1 VRLRTRPMLA
11 PGSDVRAL
19 ATLIG
24 NQPTTVKRHQCNQ
37 LRTFFRINQLK
48 TFRRS
53 AAWPVDAIMITKRF
67 VRNYLFIINV
77 PCFLCIST
85 QAGLGPS
92 EFRTPSSC
100 RIAITR
106 YLYVEIE

>member
-1 VRLRTRPMLA
+1 LIQIVRLRTRPMLA

-37 LRTFFRINQLK
+37 MRTFFRINQLK

-53 AAWPVDAIMITKRF
+53 AV
-67 VRNYLFIINV
+67 
-77 PCFLCIST
+77 
-85 QAGLGPS
+85 
-92 EFRTPSSC
+92 
-100 RIAITR
+100 
-106 YLYVEIE
+106 